1 MISWPFLAVLFSGW
15 LYVDAAYRGPEW
27 QRWLFRPVTLIL
39 LLLWGWNADFLTTQ
53 GYLILAALAAS
64 LLADMMRM
72 FSSERLLASVTL
84 LFVSYLLYTISFG
97 MQLDFSLYLPWLPIP
112 LIIAAITLSVIW
124 TKLKELQAM
133 IFALLIM
140 SMIMAWVAGDQFF
153 GLGRD
158 YNFSIMVGAFLLFI
172 SNCIWLIARFRFPFK
187 ASKAIVAALYFLGQ
201 FFIIRAVYL

>member
-1 MISWPFLAVLFSGW
+1 
-15 LYVDAAYRGPEW
+15 
-27 QRWLFRPVTLIL
+27 
-39 LLLWGWNADFLTTQ
+39 
-53 GYLILAALAAS
+53 
-64 LLADMMRM
+64 

-112 LIIAAITLSVIW
+112 LIIAAITLGVIW

-158 YNFSIMVGAFLLFI
+158 YNFSIMVGAFLL
-172 SNCIWLIARFRFPFK
+172 
-187 ASKAIVAALYFLGQ
+187 
-201 FFIIRAVYL
+201 

>member
-1 MISWPFLAVLFSGW
+1 MSWPFLAVLFSGW

-27 QRWLFRPVTLIL
+27 QRWLFRPITLIL
-39 LLLWGWNADFLTTQ
+39 LLLWGCNADFLTSQ
-53 GYLILAALAAS
+53 GYLILAGLAVS

-72 FSSERLLASVTL
+72 LSSERLLASVALMFT
-84 LFVSYLLYTISFG
+84 SYLLYTISFG

-112 LIIAAITLSVIW
+112 LVIAAITLVLIW
-124 TKLKELQAM
+124 TKLEDMQAM
-133 IFALLIM
+133 VFALLIM

-172 SNCIWLIARFRFPFK
+172 SNCIWLIARFRFSFK

-201 FFIIRAVYL
+201 FFIIRAIYL